1 MFGLREKSKMVDPE
15 RALPGRDSGVPVADR
30 HAVLGTPMK
39 PPFPEGFQQIVVGMG
54 CFWGAE
60 RVFWEAP
67 GVYTTAVG
75 YAGGYTPNPSY
86 EEVCSGRTGQTE
98 AVLVVFDPAKT
109 SYEQMLKLF
118 WENHNPTQGMRQ
130 GNDMGTQYRS
140 AIYWDTDEHRQL
152 AEASRNAYN
161 QRLKAES
168 YSEITTEIAPA
179 GPFYYAEDYH
189 QQYLHKNPWGYC
201 GLGGT
206 GVSCPV
212 GLGAEL
218 PAQTDVA
225 PAVTS

>member
-1 MFGLREKSKMVDPE
+1 MFGLREKSKMIDPE
-15 RALPGRDSGVPVADR
+15 RALPGRGSEMPVPDR
-30 HAVLGTPMK
+30 HAVLRTPMK
-39 PPFPEGFQQIVVGMG
+39 PPFPEGFEQIVVGMG

-60 RVFWEAP
+60 RVFWTAP

-86 EEVCSGRTGQTE
+86 EETCSGSTGHTE

-109 SYEQMLKLF
+109 SYEQILTLF
-118 WENHNPTQGMRQ
+118 WENHDPTQGMRQ

-140 AIYWDTDEHRQL
+140 AIYWDTDEHHRL
-152 AEASRNAYN
+152 AQASRDAYN
-161 QRLKAES
+161 ESLKAKGFP
-168 YSEITTEIAPA
+168 EITTEIAPA

-206 GVSCPV
+206 GVSCPI
-212 GLGAEL
+212 GLGVST
-218 PAQTDVA
+218 PA
-225 PAVTS
+225 PAAS